1 MKIKSAVSLLFAAA
15 LLLSLVLPASGQEL
29 GTKRTL
35 TLEAARK
42 IIAAAEAHARENQWN
57 VCIALVDDG
66 GHLIHFVRMDGVQT
80 GSVNVS
86 MRKAQSAANF
96 KRPTKVFEE
105 TLAGGRTAILAL
117 PGAVPLEGG
126 LPLAVDGQ
134 IIGAIGV
141 SGVTSQQDGLIAQA
155 GADELARLAGA
166 R

>member
-1 MKIKSAVSLLFAAA
+1 MKVRIIAAFVLAAVTLAAVP
-15 LLLSLVLPASGQEL
+15 LYGQEL

-57 VCIALVDDG
+57 VCIAVVDDG

-86 MRKAQSAANF
+86 MRKAQTAAGF
-96 KRPTKVFEE
+96 KRPTKMFEE
-105 TLAGGRTAILAL
+105 AVAGGRNALLGL

-126 LPLAVDGQ
+126 VPLTVEGQ

-141 SGVTSQQDGLIAQA
+141 SGVTAQQDGMIAQA
-155 GADELARLAGA
+155 GADELARIAGA